1 MATPPL
7 SILSSRSCCSTLFPN
22 PLSLVTHNLPA
33 ATVHR
38 EREGQALI
46 KDKHQQK
53 PMVELAGIIVLGIM
67 AQWLAWRI
75 KVPAILPLIITG
87 LAVGPISTF
96 FTHDGQK
103 LLEPLLIESGEGG
116 SYGIFPDKYL
126 FSFVSLA
133 IGIILFEGGLT
144 LKRKEIAGVGPAIL
158 KMITVGSLVTFI
170 GAGLASHFIMDLNWA
185 ISFLF
190 AGLVIVTGP
199 TVIAPIL
206 QNIPLNRNVST
217 VLKWEGILID
227 PVGALVAVLVFEFIR
242 SAEGGVEFTS
252 HALVTFFQILLIGL
266 ALGSLAAFALYH
278 LIKRDLIP
286 HYLLNVFTLAFV
298 LLVFVFS
305 DLLAHE
311 AGLLSVVIMGLVLGN
326 TDVPRLKE
334 ILSFKESLSVLLISI
349 LFIILSALINVEDIY
364 IIINDWRAL
373 GLFLT
378 VTLVLRP
385 LGVFLS
391 TNRSDLNFREK
402 VFISWVGPRGI
413 VAAGIASLFGLTL
426 TSGEPR
432 VEDAEYLVPLVFMI
446 VLGTV
451 LINATTARAVARLL
465 KVTLDGSEGI
475 LLVGANGASR
485 IIGQYLESQNRHVVL
500 VDNSE
505 SSVKKAKEAGLEAYT
520 ANIYTEDLSDQ
531 FELLDMGYMIAMTSS
546 PDVNQYAVRAYQK
559 IFGENGSFRL
569 INPDELKQDREDLP
583 QHGIFSYTDDFL
595 NLNEVARDYPEIHEL
610 EVGSREE
617 LERMIDRTAVNNHT
631 APLFLKFPD
640 GSLDPIPS
648 TLEELHFEEGTVLVY
663 LGREL
668 EKASI
673 EEVLGE

>member
-1 MATPPL
+1 M
-7 SILSSRSCCSTLFPN
+7 
-22 PLSLVTHNLPA
+22 
-33 ATVHR
+33 
-38 EREGQALI
+38 
-46 KDKHQQK
+46 
-53 PMVELAGIIVLGIM
+53 GIM

-116 SYGIFPDKYL
+116 SYGIFPDRYL

-266 ALGSLAAFALYH
+266 ALGSIAAFALYH

-426 TSGEPR
+426 TSGDPQ

-485 IIGQYLESQNRHVVL
+485 IIGQYLEGQNRHVVL

-610 EVGSREE
+610 EVRSREE

-640 GSLDPIPS
+640 GSLEPIPP
-648 TLEELHFEEGTVLVY
+648 TLQELDFEEGIMLVY